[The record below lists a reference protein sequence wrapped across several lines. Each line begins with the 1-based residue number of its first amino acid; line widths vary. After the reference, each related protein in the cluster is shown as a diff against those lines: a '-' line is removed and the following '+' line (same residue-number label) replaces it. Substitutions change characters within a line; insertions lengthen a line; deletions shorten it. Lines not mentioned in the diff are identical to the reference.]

1 MPYKTQYERTM
12 NSNVVVKEVK
22 SIKRIKI
29 FLQLPAKWC
38 SVHMRMCVDDL
49 PHPINLSPQVL
60 YRRRRRRIVMC
71 GPVGFISNS
80 YLLQT

>member
-1 MPYKTQYERTM
+1 
-12 NSNVVVKEVK
+12 
-22 SIKRIKI
+22 
-29 FLQLPAKWC
+29 
-38 SVHMRMCVDDL
+38 MRMCVDDL

-60 YRRRRRRIVMC
+60 YRRRRRIVMC

>member
-1 MPYKTQYERTM
+1 
-12 NSNVVVKEVK
+12 
-22 SIKRIKI
+22 
-29 FLQLPAKWC
+29 
-38 SVHMRMCVDDL
+38 MRMCVDDL

-60 YRRRRRRIVMC
+60 YRRRRIVMC